1 MKGNF
6 NKGFT
11 LFELLV
17 SISII
22 GIMTALAVLSFSSA
36 QKKARDARRIEDMKN
51 VQTAAEQF
59 YSVDAFTYPSST
71 APDKWKVGSQQIL
84 EAFPTDPKEV
94 GWTGYIYTIGNTY
107 CACAAMEDTKNGNS
121 TNATC
126 GVGVTAGPYFCV
138 KSQQ

>member
-1 MKGNF
+1 MK
-6 NKGFT
+6 KGFT

-51 VQTAAEQF
+51 VQTAAEQY
-59 YSVDAFTYPSST
+59 YSVDAFTYPANT
-71 APDKWKVGSQQIL
+71 APASWKVGSQQIL
-84 EAFPTDPKEV
+84 EAFPTDPKET
-94 GWTGYIYTIGNTY
+94 GWTGYTYAIGGTY

-121 TNATC
+121 TTNAC
-126 GVGVTAGPYFCV
+126 NIGVTAGQFFCV